1 MQKDEQLAKRSRLIK
16 QAAERHGF
24 MACGIAKAEFLHDHA
39 PRLEQWLKDQ
49 RQATMSYM
57 ERNFDKRLDPRK
69 LVESSKSVV
78 SLLFNYYP
86 PESARLG
93 QSHFKISKYA
103 YGEDYHRVIKDK
115 LKEMLSE
122 LRDEIG
128 QIEGRAF
135 VDSAPILEKAWAE
148 RSGLGWIAKNSNLI
162 NKRQGSFFFLAE
174 LIIDLECAYDT
185 PITADHCGICT
196 ACIEACPTEAIL
208 SPMVVD
214 AGKCIS
220 YFTIEL
226 KEAIPSSFKGS
237 FDDWAFGCD
246 TCQDVCPW
254 NRFSSPHNE
263 PRLLPTPAFQE
274 LDAAAMI
281 ELTEETFKQVFSKSA
296 LKRTKFNGLKRN
308 IDFLRQ

>member
-1 MQKDEQLAKRSRLIK
+1 
-16 QAAERHGF
+16 
-24 MACGIAKAEFLHDHA
+24 
-39 PRLEQWLKDQ
+39 
-49 RQATMSYM
+49 
-57 ERNFDKRLDPRK
+57 
-69 LVESSKSVV
+69 
-78 SLLFNYYP
+78 
-86 PESARLG
+86 
-93 QSHFKISKYA
+93 
-103 YGEDYHRVIKDK
+103 
-115 LKEMLSE
+115 MLSE

-185 PITADHCGICT
+185 PITTDHCGSCT
-196 ACIEACPTEAIL
+196 ACIEACPTEAIV
-208 SPMVVD
+208 SPMLVD

-296 LKRTKFNGLKRN
+296 LKRTKFSGLKRN